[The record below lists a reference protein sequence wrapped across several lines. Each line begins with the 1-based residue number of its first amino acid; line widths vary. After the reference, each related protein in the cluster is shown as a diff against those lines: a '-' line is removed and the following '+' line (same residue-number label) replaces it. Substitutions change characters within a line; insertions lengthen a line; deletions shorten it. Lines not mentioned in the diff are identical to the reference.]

1 MAYRSPMFAAR
12 RARVRALALPTVI
25 LLAVAGCG
33 TSSPPSQSPSGS
45 SAATT
50 KSTAASP
57 TPASPTPARRATY
70 KTTALRTGEQ
80 FQSIALPA
88 AYRPAAAV
96 GTDDYRCFLIDP
108 HLTRAAYLTG
118 VTFEPD
124 QVGEVHHAILYRVDP
139 AQVSEAKGK
148 DAADP
153 GQGWS
158 CFGSAGLNV
167 LSGKGDAVT
176 GAMNALRSAP
186 WLAAWAP
193 GGKEQLYAHGV
204 GVPMQ
209 AGGQIVL
216 QVHYN
221 LLGGSRPDRTAV
233 RLRLASAST
242 HLRALRT
249 MLLPAPVELPCTAT
263 EQGPLCDRSA
273 SMLDLVQRFG
283 NEAGATVGGLQLL
296 CGGNFIHPR
305 EGSTQSCNRRIDA
318 PLTIQAAAGH
328 MHLLGKSIKITLDPG
343 TAHARTLLNIPVWDF
358 DDQGAKTLAHPITVK
373 AGENIRVTCTHD
385 ASLHQKLPALS
396 KLPPR
401 YVTWG
406 DGSTD
411 EMCLGILLYTNP

>member
-1 MAYRSPMFAAR
+1 
-12 RARVRALALPTVI
+12 
-25 LLAVAGCG
+25 
-33 TSSPPSQSPSGS
+33 
-45 SAATT
+45 
-50 KSTAASP
+50 
-57 TPASPTPARRATY
+57 
-70 KTTALRTGEQ
+70 
-80 FQSIALPA
+80 
-88 AYRPAAAV
+88 V

-108 HLTRAAYLTG
+108 HLARAAFLTG

-124 QVGEVHHAILYRVDP
+124 QASEVHHAILYRVDP
-139 AQVSEAKGK
+139 AQVSEAKSK

-153 GQGWS
+153 GQGWG

-167 LSGKGDAVT
+167 LSGPGNQIT
-176 GAMNALRSAP
+176 GALDALRSAP

-204 GVPMQ
+204 GVPMS

-221 LLGGSRPDRTAV
+221 LLGGARPDRTAV
-233 RLRLASAST
+233 RLRLASSSA
-242 HLRALRT
+242 HLKALRT
-249 MLLPAPVELPCTAT
+249 MLLPAPVELPCTST
-263 EQGPLCDRSA
+263 EHGPLCDRNA

-296 CGGNFIHPR
+296 CGGNFIHPH

-318 PLTIQAAAGH
+318 PVTIQAAAGH

-343 TAHARTLLNIPVWDF
+343 TAHSRNLLNIPVWDF
-358 DDQGAKTLAHPITVK
+358 DDQGARTLAHPVTVK

-385 ASLHQKLPALS
+385 ASLHQKLPALRN
-396 KLPPR
+396 LPPR

>member
-1 MAYRSPMFAAR
+1 LRTGEHFQS
-12 RARVRALALPTVI
+12 LALPT
-25 LLAVAGCG
+25 AY
-33 TSSPPSQSPSGS
+33 
-45 SAATT
+45 
-50 KSTAASP
+50 
-57 TPASPTPARRATY
+57 TPH
-70 KTTALRTGEQ
+70 
-80 FQSIALPA
+80 
-88 AYRPAAAV
+88 AAV
-96 GTDDYRCFLIDP
+96 GTDDYRCFLINP
-108 HLTRAAYLTG
+108 HLAKAAYLTG

-124 QVGEVHHAILYRVDP
+124 QASEVHHAILYRVDP
-139 AQVSEAKGK
+139 AQVSEAKSK

-153 GQGWS
+153 GQGWG

-167 LSGKGDAVT
+167 LSQDGNQLTA
-176 GAMNALRSAP
+176 AMDALRSAP

-204 GVPMQ
+204 GVPMA

-242 HLRALRT
+242 QLKALRT
-249 MLLPAPVELPCTAT
+249 MLLPAPVELPCTST
-263 EQGPLCDRSA
+263 EHGPLCDRNA
-273 SMLDLVQRFG
+273 SLLDLVQRFG

-296 CGGNFIHPR
+296 CGGNFVYPH

-318 PLTIQAAAGH
+318 PVTIQAAAGH

-343 TAHARTLLNIPVWDF
+343 TARARTLLDIPVWDF
-358 DDQGAKTLAHPITVK
+358 DDQGARTLSHPVTVK

-385 ASLHQKLPALS
+385 ASLHQKLPALRN
-396 KLPPR
+396 LPPR

>member
-1 MAYRSPMFAAR
+1 MFAAR
-12 RARVRALALPTVI
+12 RARLRATAVLAVSA
-25 LLAVAGCG
+25 LAVAGCRGSSSPSTHG
-33 TSSPPSQSPSGS
+33 TSRSA
-45 SAATT
+45 AATT
-50 KSTAASP
+50 ATTDVT
-57 TPASPTPARRATY
+57 TPAPASTTRATY
-70 KTTALRTGEQ
+70 PTTALRRGEH
-80 FQSIALPA
+80 FHKLALSAVYKPH
-88 AYRPAAAV
+88 AAV

-124 QVGEVHHAILYRVDP
+124 QVSEVHHAILYRVDP
-139 AQVSEAKGK
+139 AQVTEAKRK

-167 LSGKGDAVT
+167 LSGT
-176 GAMNALRSAP
+176 GGGVAAGLDALRSAP

-209 AGGQIVL
+209 ASGQIVL

-233 RLRLASAST
+233 RLRLASATT
-242 HLRALRT
+242 HLKALRT
-249 MLLPAPVELPCTAT
+249 MLLPAPVELPCTSS
-263 EQGPLCDRSA
+263 EHGPLCDRNA
-273 SMLDLVQRFG
+273 SLLDLVQRFG

-305 EGSTQSCNRRIDA
+305 EGSTQSCDRRIDA
-318 PLTIQAAAGH
+318 PVTIQAAAGH

-358 DDQGAKTLAHPITVK
+358 DDQGARTLPHPVVVK
-373 AGENIRVTCTHD
+373 AGANIRVTCTHD
-385 ASLHQKLPALS
+385 ASLHQKLPALRN
-396 KLPPR
+396 LPPR

-411 EMCLGILLYTNP
+411 EMCLGILLYTNS

>member
-1 MAYRSPMFAAR
+1 MFAAR
-12 RARVRALALPTVI
+12 RARLRATAALVVTVLAI
-25 LLAVAGCG
+25 AGCSG
-33 TSSPPSQSPSGS
+33 SSSPSSPSPSGS
-45 SAATT
+45 QRATT
-50 KSTAASP
+50 ATTPPPAST
-57 TPASPTPARRATY
+57 TPAPRTTY
-70 KTTALRTGEQ
+70 PTTALRTGEH
-80 FQSIALPA
+80 FQNLALPA
-88 AYRPAAAV
+88 AYQPHAAV

-124 QVGEVHHAILYRVDP
+124 QASEVHHAILYRVDP
-139 AQVSEAKGK
+139 AQVSEARSK

-167 LSGKGDAVT
+167 LAGPAGGVEAGLD
-176 GAMNALRSAP
+176 ALRSAP

-221 LLGGSRPDRTAV
+221 LLGGSRPDRTGV
-233 RLRLASAST
+233 RLRLASASA
-242 HLRALRT
+242 HLQALHT

-263 EQGPLCDRSA
+263 EHGPLCDRNA
-273 SMLDLVQRFG
+273 SLLDLVQRFG

-296 CGGNFIHPR
+296 CGGNFIHPH
-305 EGSTQSCNRRIDA
+305 EGSTQSCDRRIDA
-318 PLTIQAAAGH
+318 PVTIRAAAGH

-343 TAHARTLLNIPVWDF
+343 TAHARTLLDIPVWNF
-358 DDQGAKTLAHPITVK
+358 DDQGARTLARPVQVK

-385 ASLHQKLPALS
+385 ASLHQKLPALRN
-396 KLPPR
+396 LAPR